1 MLPCFG
7 FSPDSSHQ
15 WVGEWQNKWG
25 KVRTVMKGAVQHK
38 CYCNGNLLP
47 ALDFFFFTISCVW
60 LREQT
65 PDDEGNSQ
73 PSGIQSHTASSL
85 VRFHCCIVPS
95 PRAST
100 HSEAQTPTA
109 NERTIGL
116 PLGRYAYTRNSIYI
130 TLNTITVVYFMFSVL
145 FLYIWWF

>member
-1 MLPCFG
+1 MTEQVRKGEDGDERCRSAQMLL
-7 FSPDSSHQ
+7 Q
-15 WVGEWQNKWG
+15 WESFA
-25 KVRTVMKGAVQHK
+25 RFR
-38 CYCNGNLLP
+38 L
-47 ALDFFFFTISCVW
+47 FFFTISCVW

-85 VRFHCCIVPS
+85 VLVFIAALFRHHVQAHI
-95 PRAST
+95 
-100 HSEAQTPTA
+100 SEAQTLTA

-145 FLYIWWF
+145 FLYI